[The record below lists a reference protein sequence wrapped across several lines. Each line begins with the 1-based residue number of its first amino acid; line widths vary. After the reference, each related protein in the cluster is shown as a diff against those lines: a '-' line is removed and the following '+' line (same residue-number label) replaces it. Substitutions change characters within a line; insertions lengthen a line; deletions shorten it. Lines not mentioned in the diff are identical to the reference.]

1 MADKNLYK
9 VAVASTDGKNIDV
22 HYGKADKFFIYQID
36 DEAGFDFIEVRNTK
50 PACFGSGHLVA
61 EMERSTSQFTDC
73 RYVVAARIGSG
84 AAASLAAKGISGMEL
99 PETIDDALIK
109 VQKYNQI
116 QGLFG

>member
-50 PACFGSGHLVA
+50 PA
-61 EMERSTSQFTDC
+61 
-73 RYVVAARIGSG
+73 
-84 AAASLAAKGISGMEL
+84 
-99 PETIDDALIK
+99 
-109 VQKYNQI
+109 
-116 QGLFG
+116 